1 MMNLAT
7 RQWDEKL
14 LALFEIPRNL
24 LPEIRPTSDPYG
36 EAAIGR
42 HAVPILASIG
52 DQQASLCGQGGFVTG
67 HLALTYGTGGFL
79 LWNVGPRP
87 PKRTA
92 LLATVAWSSRE
103 RIDYALEG
111 TVNAAGSVILW
122 LQKVGLISSPS
133 EIDPLCRASRQ
144 EIGFVP
150 ALSGLGSP
158 YYLPVETALFG
169 VKRTTTRAD
178 LVRGAIEGITFL
190 MKDNFDRMKKELGR
204 LPRVITAGGGA
215 GQSRAL
221 LQSQADLF
229 QQEIGRST
237 VLETTS
243 RGAAYLAGLECG
255 FWKSSE
261 SLARSSR
268 PARFFRPR
276 LSARQVREKSERWRR
291 ALELAAG
298 WSGESLD

>member
-1 MMNLAT
+1 
-7 RQWDEKL
+7 
-14 LALFEIPRNL
+14 
-24 LPEIRPTSDPYG
+24 
-36 EAAIGR
+36 
-42 HAVPILASIG
+42 
-52 DQQASLCGQGGFVTG
+52 
-67 HLALTYGTGGFL
+67 
-79 LWNVGPRP
+79 
-87 PKRTA
+87 
-92 LLATVAWSSRE
+92 
-103 RIDYALEG
+103 
-111 TVNAAGSVILW
+111 
-122 LQKVGLISSPS
+122 
-133 EIDPLCRASRQ
+133 
-144 EIGFVP
+144 
-150 ALSGLGSP
+150 
-158 YYLPVETALFG
+158 
-169 VKRTTTRAD
+169 
-178 LVRGAIEGITFL
+178 
-190 MKDNFDRMKKELGR
+190 
-204 LPRVITAGGGA
+204 VITAGGGA